1 MLELMLNN
9 RRPIYEQLTEGITRL
24 VVSGVLEPGA
34 ALPSVRELA
43 TELAINPNTVQKAF
57 TELERSGV
65 SYSVNGKGRFVTDDV
80 KALKKKQ
87 SDGIFHDIAE
97 LLKKLK
103 KYGISEEETVERIKS
118 IYRGEQHD

>member
-9 RRPIYEQLTEGITRL
+9 RQPIYEQLTEGITRL

-57 TELERSGV
+57 TELERNGV

-87 SDGIFHDIAE
+87 TDGIFYDIAE

-103 KYGISEEETVERIKS
+103 KYGISEAETVERIKS